1 MNRQRLR
8 LNIQREDARLKRS
21 TAELIQLTRKFA
33 PKWNRLSNDGRVAI
47 ERSTA
52 RSLRAANVRVSR
64 TSKRIGEILAWL
76 DRVRQMEKAS

>member
-1 MNRQRLR
+1 MNRQKPR
-8 LNIQREDARLKRS
+8 LNIQREDSRLKRS

-76 DRVRQMEKAS
+76 DRVRQMERAS